1 MNKPSFLA
9 FITMF
14 IGLLILSGCTN
25 KMDNVND
32 TVKALYDS
40 YQDIELSTDEVQQ
53 LPYPS
58 AYVRLNDGQQIF
70 MVLAFADINPET
82 QVPRLSWISSDRAL
96 IITEQ
101 GRIVKTV
108 SLENSNLNGITA
120 TAPFLPV
127 NDLKAWQAEYHW
139 MPDYRFN
146 FEANMV
152 PSYIGE
158 AQISS
163 SQWQLNTKHYQEL
176 ITFTGLEKSF
186 ANHYWMTSDEK
197 VVKTIQYIG
206 PNLTKIEMTFLKTYA
221 VN

>member
-1 MNKPSFLA
+1 MNKPFLF
-9 FITMF
+9 FIAMF
-14 IGLLILSGCTN
+14 ISLFTLSGCTN

-40 YQDIELSTDEVQQ
+40 YQDIELSTSEVEQ

-58 AYVRLNDGQQIF
+58 AYVRLNDGQQIY

-101 GRIVKTV
+101 GRIIKTV
-108 SLENSNLNGITA
+108 SLENSNLNNITA
-120 TAPFLPV
+120 KTPLLPV
-127 NDLKAWQAEYHW
+127 NNLKTWQAQYHW

-146 FEANMV
+146 FEASMV

-158 AQISS
+158 ARISS
-163 SQWQLNTKHYQEL
+163 SQWQLDTKYYQER
-176 ITFTGLEKSF
+176 IHFPGLEQSF
-186 ANHYWMTSDEK
+186 VNHYWMTSDKK